1 MTGTRVGWIGTGVMG
16 APMCGHLLA
25 SGYPVTVFN
34 RTPERARGLLER
46 GAAWAES
53 PQAVAQHADVVF
65 TMVGFP
71 DDLREIVLGPAGTLA
86 GAGHGTILVDMT
98 TSEPS
103 LAREIYEAA
112 RARGVASLD
121 APVSGGDVGA
131 RAAGLSIMVGGDQD
145 AFERVA
151 PLLRCLGATI
161 VHQGPAGAGQHTKM
175 VNQILVASGMVAVS
189 EALLYAHQAGLD
201 LPTVLQSVSGGA
213 AGSWSLTHYRR
224 ASSPGTSRRASAWTT
239 SSRTWASRWRRRGGC
254 ASRCRASPWWSSS
267 ISRSSRR
274 ATAARARM
282 PSCSRSRGFRPW
294 SGRLHL
300 QHLRRRVERADRRR
314 HARVARGL
322 HQHLDQLLARDAE
335 VEGAREVQ
343 LQLLGPSERRE
354 LCHGAQAPAAQ
365 IEVRARPEHAE
376 HELRHQAEELRCELL
391 RRQLPAAGA
400 RAPELR
406 RDLEAARE
414 VVRLSRHR
422 VSPL

>member
-131 RAAGLSIMVGGDQD
+131 RAAGLSIMVGGDRD

-175 VNQILVASGMVAVS
+175 MNQILVASGMVAVS

-213 AGSWSLTHYRR
+213 AGSWSLTHYAPR
-224 ASSPGTSRRASAWTT
+224 
-239 SSRTWASRWRRRGGC
+239 
-254 ASRCRASPWWSSS
+254 
-267 ISRSSRR
+267 I
-274 ATAARARM
+274 
-282 PSCSRSRGFRPW
+282 
-294 SGRLHL
+294 
-300 QHLRRRVERADRRR
+300 
-314 HARVARGL
+314 
-322 HQHLDQLLARDAE
+322 LARDFAPGFRVDHFVKDMGIALAE
-335 VEGAREVQ
+335 AR
-343 LQLLGPSERRE
+343 RM
-354 LCHGAQAPAAQ
+354 
-365 IEVRARPEHAE
+365 
-376 HELRHQAEELRCELL
+376 
-391 RRQLPAAGA
+391 
-400 RAPELR
+400 
-406 RDLEAARE
+406 
-414 VVRLSRHR
+414 RLSLPGLALVEQLYLALVAQGDGRKGTHALVLALAR
-422 VSPL
+422 LSAVEWPATPSAPPPPR

>member
-213 AGSWSLTHYRR
+213 AGSWSLTHYAPR
-224 ASSPGTSRRASAWTT
+224 
-239 SSRTWASRWRRRGGC
+239 
-254 ASRCRASPWWSSS
+254 
-267 ISRSSRR
+267 I
-274 ATAARARM
+274 
-282 PSCSRSRGFRPW
+282 
-294 SGRLHL
+294 
-300 QHLRRRVERADRRR
+300 
-314 HARVARGL
+314 
-322 HQHLDQLLARDAE
+322 LARDFAPGFRVDHFVKDMGIALAE
-335 VEGAREVQ
+335 AR
-343 LQLLGPSERRE
+343 RM
-354 LCHGAQAPAAQ
+354 
-365 IEVRARPEHAE
+365 
-376 HELRHQAEELRCELL
+376 
-391 RRQLPAAGA
+391 
-400 RAPELR
+400 
-406 RDLEAARE
+406 
-414 VVRLSRHR
+414 RLSLPGLALVEQLYLALVAQGDGRQGTHALVLALAR
-422 VSPL
+422 LSAVEWPATPSAPPPPR